1 MYQSFAPTP
10 SGRRSSTRAV
20 RAAPAVVIRST
31 PSAPNP
37 RRRSHTAATRASVS
51 TSSASRS
58 GSSTKSFWVPCP
70 LAKITRSGYLPP
82 RPQRAVD
89 DAGTIGTPS
98 FRVEPVH
105 PVVPA
110 KPRPLPAHVAS
121 GAQVCLLPRI
131 TEFVGTTARVERRQ
145 HLRIPQGPRGG
156 DPVAQALA
164 QSCAYLVDQALI
176 EHRVRAPSQSF
187 IEN

>member
-20 RAAPAVVIRST
+20 RAAPA
-31 PSAPNP
+31 A
-37 RRRSHTAATRASVS
+37 VS

-89 DAGTIGTPS
+89 DAGTIGISS

-105 PVVPA
+105 PVVA
-110 KPRPLPAHVAS
+110 TKPRPLPPHVAS
-121 GAQVCLLPRI
+121 GAQVCLLPRVAQL
-131 TEFVGTTARVERRQ
+131 VGSTARVERRQ
-145 HLRIPQGPRGG
+145 HLGIAQGPRGG
-156 DPVAQALA
+156 DPVAQALV
-164 QSCAYLVDQALI
+164 Q
-176 EHRVRAPSQSF
+176 
-187 IEN
+187 